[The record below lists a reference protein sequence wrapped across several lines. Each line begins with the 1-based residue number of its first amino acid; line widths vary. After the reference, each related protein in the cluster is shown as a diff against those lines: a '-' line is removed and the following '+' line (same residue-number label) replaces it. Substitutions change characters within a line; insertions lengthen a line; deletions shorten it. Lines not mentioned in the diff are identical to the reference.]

1 MLRRVIMWVGLLVV
15 GLSSTA
21 SAQDVMRW
29 ESDIATAQRTAAQTN
44 RLVLVHFGATWCG
57 PCKEM
62 ENTVFNQPGLG
73 TALNPYYVGV
83 KIDVDAQP
91 ALAKQLQVG
100 PIPCDIVMTPEGKI
114 VARNEGKKP
123 AGEYV
128 AMLNRAA
135 QQARAIQGTPPAAA
149 APVASAAA
157 AATSAP
163 QSAPYSPYAVPGQPP
178 AVSPY
183 VPAPIAAPAPT
194 DAPINVRATNT
205 QPASTASASLV
216 GSRYSTVYTPPAGTP
231 TTPATVATP
240 GVPAPAYAPPQ
251 VAVTAPV
258 ATPSPI
264 PSSNTTAATSG
275 LGPRYSATSVGDRY
289 ATLPTSTPAVAPTV
303 NNIAP
308 PTTAPPVAP
317 TTVAAPT
324 IAPTTVAIT
333 TPTPTPTPTPVTTSV
348 PSTGS
353 STTTA
358 PAGGS
363 STSTVGSRYAATS
376 VGDRYATMPSN
387 TSPIS
392 TPLSTPIPTPVPSPV
407 VATTAPPVAKP
418 AITPPAI
425 ATTTPPSGAMIAPTG
440 IASPSPS
447 PANVAAAAPAKPQPM
462 EHSKPLGGPVA
473 PKVDATSQT
482 LAELQAQLPPGSPPL
497 ALDGYCPVTVTEKMV
512 WKRGDA
518 AFGALHRGMTYL
530 FVSAAEQ
537 QKFLAKP
544 DAYSPIISGHDPV
557 AVVEEA
563 KLVPGKRDIGMK
575 CGDQMILFSSKE
587 NYEKFR
593 RDQQRYMI
601 GLQQAMQAGGT
612 MRR

>member
-1 MLRRVIMWVGLLVV
+1 MLRRVILWVGLLVV

-21 SAQDVMRW
+21 SAQDMMRW
-29 ESDIATAQRTAAQTN
+29 ESDIATAQRAAAQTN
-44 RLVLVHFGATWCG
+44 RLVLVHLGATWCG

-135 QQARAIQGTPPAAA
+135 QQARAIQGAPTTAA
-149 APVASAAA
+149 APLASAAA
-157 AATSAP
+157 AATAAP
-163 QSAPYSPYAVPGQPP
+163 QSPPYSPYAAPAQPP
-178 AVSPY
+178 AISPH
-183 VPAPIAAPAPT
+183 VPAPIAAPAQSNAPT
-194 DAPINVRATNT
+194 NARATNT
-205 QPASTASASLV
+205 PPASTASASPV
-216 GSRYSTVYTPPAGTP
+216 GSRYSTVYTPPTGTP
-231 TTPATVATP
+231 TTPATPALTTTPATTAAVA
-240 GVPAPAYAPPQ
+240 A
-251 VAVTAPV
+251 
-258 ATPSPI
+258 PSPI
-264 PSSNTTAATSG
+264 VPGNTAAATSG
-275 LGPRYSATSVGDRY
+275 LGPRYAATSVGDRY
-289 ATLPTSTPAVAPTV
+289 AALPTTAAAVAPASVAPPAVANTPVVSSIT
-303 NNIAP
+303 P
-308 PTTAPPVAP
+308 PTTAV
-317 TTVAAPT
+317 TVAAPT
-324 IAPTTVAIT
+324 IAPAPIAKT
-333 TPTPTPTPTPVTTSV
+333 TPTPGTTSV
-348 PSTGS
+348 S
-353 STTTA
+353 STAPSTTA
-358 PAGGS
+358 PAAGS
-363 STSTVGSRYAATS
+363 TTVGSRYAATS
-376 VGDRYATMPSN
+376 VGDRYAAMPSN

-392 TPLSTPIPTPVPSPV
+392 APISTPVPSA
-407 VATTAPPVAKP
+407 VATNTAPPATKP
-418 AITPPAI
+418 AVTPPAVAPTAPTTI
-425 ATTTPPSGAMIAPTG
+425 ATNTPTSIAP
-440 IASPSPS
+440 SP
-447 PANVAAAAPAKPQPM
+447 PANVAVAAPAKPQPM

-473 PKVDATSQT
+473 PKVDAASQT

-544 DAYSPIISGHDPV
+544 DAYSPIISGNDPV